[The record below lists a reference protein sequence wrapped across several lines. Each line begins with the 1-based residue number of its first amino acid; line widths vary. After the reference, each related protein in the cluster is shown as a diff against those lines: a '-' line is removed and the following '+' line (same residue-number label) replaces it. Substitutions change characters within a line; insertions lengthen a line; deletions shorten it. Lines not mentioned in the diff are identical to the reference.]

1 MGNGESNGKN
11 NHNSINRIYNEKES
25 NEKNRI
31 DEICPFPNK
40 YVVYD
45 DTDKIRMSICKIK
58 SNNESKEG
66 FGTGFFINYKSY
78 KYLLTNYHVISEKSK
93 KVDIEIW
100 DKSWINLNL
109 NNRYIIYL
117 PKPKDITI
125 ISLKI
130 GEIDKIKYLTFDLN
144 FSQGYTD
151 YKYEEALAIGYPK
164 GEKLASGNGTIG
176 EIINDYEFFH
186 NIPTDH
192 GSSGSPIILCNNLK
206 VIGIHKE
213 SDNKKKLNVGTFIGE
228 AIKEID
234 KNKLN
239 TLFIKD
245 SKLNC
250 YLEKKLTKIKIA
262 RNIDNNSVIEL
273 DNNLAKIKKMNNV
286 FKKDNNLQFKI
297 NVRKKRTSSVDL
309 DTRYNEKKK
318 KNEIDCVYIVK
329 KNKEINLLYDF
340 QENVNNYSKEECK
353 LAHNEAKKELNNNNI
368 DIFINEIKVEFNR
381 KYKSSETGL
390 LYVKFKFK
398 KLLVSTSFMF
408 YKCSSLKSIDLSSF
422 NESKITN
429 MMCMFDGCSF
439 LESINFSL
447 LNINEVTSL
456 LRMFADCSSLK
467 SIDFKSFNTSNVTNM
482 SALFKN
488 CSSLESINL
497 SKFKTKNVTDM
508 DSMFYNCSSLKYID
522 LLSFNTSNVVNMKG
536 MFEDCLSLKSID
548 LSSFNKNNANDMSFM
563 FYNCKSIESINLYSF
578 CTNKVNNMSSM
589 FYDCEKLRSLDLSS
603 FNTNNVTDMSFM
615 FRGCS
620 WLNSLYL
627 TSSFKTNNV
636 TNMKCMFAFCY
647 SLKSLNLISFDTS
660 NVLDM
665 YGMFFCCDW
674 LRYLDLSSF
683 DVTNVVCMR
692 WMFNLCSSLERKN
705 IKVGEKG
712 SKILDE
718 YETYFVSNVIKAIF
732 K

>member
-11 NHNSINRIYNEKES
+11 NYNSINRIYNEKES

-58 SNNESKEG
+58 SNNESKQG

-125 ISLKI
+125 IRIKI

-151 YKYEEALAIGYPK
+151 YKYKEALAIGYPK

-192 GSSGSPIILCNNLK
+192 GSSGSPIILCKNLK
-206 VIGIHKE
+206 VIGIHKG

-297 NVRKKRTSSVDL
+297 NGRKKRTSSVDL

-329 KNKEINLLYDF
+329 KIK
-340 QENVNNYSKEECK
+340 K
-353 LAHNEAKKELNNNNI
+353 LI
-368 DIFINEIKVEFNR
+368 YYMI
-381 KYKSSETGL
+381 
-390 LYVKFKFK
+390 FK
-398 KLLVSTSFMF
+398 KM
-408 YKCSSLKSIDLSSF
+408 
-422 NESKITN
+422 
-429 MMCMFDGCSF
+429 
-439 LESINFSL
+439 
-447 LNINEVTSL
+447 
-456 LRMFADCSSLK
+456 
-467 SIDFKSFNTSNVTNM
+467 
-482 SALFKN
+482 
-488 CSSLESINL
+488 
-497 SKFKTKNVTDM
+497 
-508 DSMFYNCSSLKYID
+508 
-522 LLSFNTSNVVNMKG
+522 
-536 MFEDCLSLKSID
+536 
-548 LSSFNKNNANDMSFM
+548 
-563 FYNCKSIESINLYSF
+563 
-578 CTNKVNNMSSM
+578 
-589 FYDCEKLRSLDLSS
+589 
-603 FNTNNVTDMSFM
+603 
-615 FRGCS
+615 
-620 WLNSLYL
+620 
-627 TSSFKTNNV
+627 
-636 TNMKCMFAFCY
+636 
-647 SLKSLNLISFDTS
+647 
-660 NVLDM
+660 
-665 YGMFFCCDW
+665 
-674 LRYLDLSSF
+674 
-683 DVTNVVCMR
+683 
-692 WMFNLCSSLERKN
+692 
-705 IKVGEKG
+705 
-712 SKILDE
+712 
-718 YETYFVSNVIKAIF
+718 
-732 K
+732 